1 MKKNQYP
8 DYKSASGWNKLLP
21 KKSSNP
27 QLNGNISSDV
37 VVIGAGFTGVAAA
50 KRWYEIAPQN
60 EIIMID
66 ASTAGEGSS
75 GRNSGFLVE
84 IALANDISSSAA
96 KKLMQCNKLISDTLV
111 KIQEDASKSSID
123 CQIQK
128 TGVFRVAASAI
139 GVKSLNKYIKFLES
153 TNLDFELFNNKEL
166 HETLGTKYYQ
176 QGLYTPHC
184 FLAQPAALI
193 RALVENLPSSISY
206 YENTPA
212 LKCLKSKSKWII
224 KTPNGEIKTKKV
236 IIANNAFCGKLGIG
250 NAYLATIYTYAGLT
264 EQLSQKNQEL
274 LGNNNNWGILPTHR
288 LGSTLRRTL
297 DGRLMIRSLYHYENE
312 GNKDLVATQLLDQLR
327 KRYPQFPK
335 LNFETVWGGATGLT
349 LNGSWLWGEYDKNL
363 YISAGCNGGGI
374 VKGTLFGEHL
384 ANLANDKPTPDIKNL
399 FGSAN
404 WMPPEPFRK
413 IGFNLISMIESHR
426 GKAEI

>member
-123 CQIQK
+123 CHIQK

-166 HETLGTKYYQ
+166 QETLGTKYYQ

-184 FLAQPAALI
+184 SLAQPAALI

-312 GNKDLVATQLLDQLR
+312 GNKDLVAIQLLDQLR
-327 KRYPQFPK
+327 KRYPQFLE
-335 LNFETVWGGATGLT
+335 LNFEAVWGGATGLT

-384 ANLANDKPTPDIKNL
+384 ANLANDKPAPDIKNL